1 MKKALAMLL
10 ALGIATSS
18 SAYAANEAVPVLISA
33 KLNQNQITVNG
44 VSLEKE
50 YKTIDE
56 QVYLPIKVVSE
67 ALGYQVKWYPEDKH
81 VELIKGAHFIT
92 IKTTENYF
100 TFGKM
105 APMQLSEQAFISEG
119 TTYVPLDFIDE
130 IMHANA
136 FVNDSSIEVLAALQD
151 QVSTGGFVITDIKD
165 GKIHVSQGDGEAY
178 VIPNDETV
186 ITSHKT
192 GESLTLADLKIG
204 DTLKVT
210 HPSIMILIYPAQ
222 YNAYEIEVLEDVAYN
237 EGTIQTISENSILVK
252 TNNDLI
258 QFNFDENTKLSN
270 LNGNAID
277 AEDLRVGN
285 QIKVYHSLA
294 MTRSLPPQTY
304 AFEILVDTAIN

>member
-18 SAYAANEAVPVLISA
+18 SAYAANDAVPVLISA
-33 KLNQNQITVNG
+33 KLNPNQITVNG

-119 TTYVPLDFIDE
+119 STYVPLDFIDE

-178 VIPNDETV
+178 VIPNDDTV

-192 GESLTLADLKIG
+192 GEALTLADLKVG

-304 AFEILVDTAIN
+304 AFEISVDTAIN

>member
-10 ALGIATSS
+10 AMGIASSS
-18 SAYAANEAVPVLISA
+18 SAYAATEAVPVLISA
-33 KLNQNQITVNG
+33 NPIQNQITVNG

-50 YKTIDE
+50 YKMLDE
-56 QVYLPIKVVSE
+56 QVYLPVKVVSE
-67 ALGYQVKWYPEDKH
+67 ALGYQVKWYPADRH
-81 VELIKGAHFIT
+81 VELVKGAQFIT

-105 APMQLSEQAFISEG
+105 APMQLSAQAYIADG
-119 TTYVPLDFIDE
+119 TTYVPIDFIDE

-136 FVNDSSIEVLAALQD
+136 FVNDNSIEVLASIQD
-151 QVSTGGFVITDIKD
+151 QISTGGFVITEIKD

-178 VIPNDETV
+178 VIPNNDTV

-192 GESLTLADLKIG
+192 GETLKLTDLKVG

-222 YNAYEIEVLEDVAYN
+222 YNAFEIEVLDEVAYN
-237 EGTIQTISENSILVK
+237 EGTIQSIDDHSILVK

-258 QFNFDENTKLSN
+258 QFNIDNNTKLSN
-270 LNGNAID
+270 LTGASIST
-277 AEDLRVGN
+277 EDLRVGN

-294 MTRSLPPQTY
+294 MTKSLPPQTY
-304 AFEILVDTAIN
+304 AFEILVDSAIN

>member
-1 MKKALAMLL
+1 MKKTLAMLL
-10 ALGIATSS
+10 AMGIAASS
-18 SAYAANEAVPVLISA
+18 SAYAATDAVPTLISA
-33 KLNQNQITVNG
+33 NPIQNQITVNG

-50 YKTIDE
+50 YKTVDE

-67 ALGYQVKWYPEDKH
+67 SLGYQVKWFPEDRH

-92 IKTTENYF
+92 FKTTENYY

-105 APMQLSEQAFISEG
+105 APMALSAQAFISEG

-130 IMHANA
+130 IMQANA
-136 FVNDSSIEVLAALQD
+136 FVSDHTVEVLAALQD
-151 QVSTGGFVITDIKD
+151 QVSTGGFVITEIKD
-165 GKIHVSQGDGEAY
+165 GKIHVSQGEGEAY
-178 VIPNDETV
+178 IIPNDETV

-192 GESLTLADLKIG
+192 GETLALTDLKVG

-237 EGTIQTISENSILVK
+237 EGTIQSINDDSVLVK
-252 TNNDLI
+252 TGNDLI
-258 QFNFDENTKLSN
+258 QFNFDENSKLTN
-270 LNGNAID
+270 FNGIKITV
-277 AEDLRVGN
+277 EDLRVGN

-294 MTRSLPPQTY
+294 MTRSLPPQSY
-304 AFEILVDTAIN
+304 AFEIFVDTAIN

>member
-18 SAYAANEAVPVLISA
+18 SAYAANDAVPVLISA
-33 KLNQNQITVNG
+33 KLNPNQITVNG

-119 TTYVPLDFIDE
+119 STYVPLDFIDE

-178 VIPNDETV
+178 VIPNDDTV

-192 GESLTLADLKIG
+192 GEALTLADLKVG